1 VRPGIGSTASSLL
14 SSWNSASTARF
25 SAYMAA
31 MRAEHRN
38 TPARIVLHKASNYAP
53 AEKAGFNQAANT
65 ERLEVL
71 ELLWLTNSDHIR
83 LYRKGQQPPLRGTML
98 ALDDDRHLLYTSGAV
113 PFYKTYPG
121 HYVPQPLGIR
131 TIDTESSPEML
142 ASEVLALTKMNWHQ
156 TRLDGRIPI
165 TLRTARTVGNI
176 LRHHGTD
183 APASGRYAHYM

>member
-1 VRPGIGSTASSLL
+1 
-14 SSWNSASTARF
+14 
-25 SAYMAA
+25 
-31 MRAEHRN
+31 
-38 TPARIVLHKASNYAP
+38 VLHKASNYTP

-98 ALDDDRHLLYTSGAV
+98 TLADDRHLLYTSGAV

-142 ASEVLALTKMNWHQ
+142 ATEVLALTKMNWNQ

-183 APASGRYAHYM
+183 APASSRYAHYM